1 MPTTETNFDAIGGP
15 THNYGGLS
23 PGNLASLAH
32 TNQPSNPRQAAL
44 EGLAKMKYLADLG
57 ISQAVLPPHDRPDL
71 FALRK
76 LGFTGSDAQVLKSA
90 SAHPWLMASCG
101 SASAMWAA
109 NAATVSPSFDALDGR
124 LHFTPANLA
133 SQFHRSLESATT
145 AAVLKKIFADEST
158 FAHHDPMPAT
168 PRFFDE
174 GAANHLR
181 LCPSHGQK
189 ALEIFVYGRRAS
201 DGISSAR
208 FPARQSLEASQAIA
222 RLHNLDLA
230 AALFIQ
236 QKSAA
241 IDAGAFHNDVVAVA
255 NENVL
260 LYHTAAFSD
269 AVRPQIGDWFKDGPH
284 HLIEVSDS
292 QVPLVDAISSY
303 LFNSQI
309 VTLPDQ
315 TMALIAPTESRD
327 NPRAKKFLDELP
339 DFGTPIRHVHFVDVR
354 QSMNN
359 GGGPACLRLRIVLS
373 DHERSRVNPAIF
385 LNGQLYESLKA
396 WIIRHYRDRLTP
408 ADLADP
414 NMLNESRRALDELT
428 TMLNLGSVYRFQI
441 S

>member
-1 MPTTETNFDAIGGP
+1 MPTIETNFDAICGP
-15 THNYGGLS
+15 SHNYGGLS

-44 EGLAKMKYLADLG
+44 QGLAKMKYLADLG

-71 FALRK
+71 FTLRK
-76 LGFTGSDAQVLKSA
+76 LGFTGSDGQVLKSA
-90 SAHPWLMASCG
+90 SAHPWLLASCG

-124 LHFTPANLA
+124 LHFTPANLS
-133 SQFHRSLESATT
+133 SQFHRSLESVTT
-145 AAVLKKIFADEST
+145 ATILKKIFADESA
-158 FAHHDPMPAT
+158 FAHHDPLPAT

-174 GAANHLR
+174 GAANHMR
-181 LCPSHGQK
+181 VCPSHGQK

-201 DGISSAR
+201 DGISPAR
-208 FPARQSLEASQAIA
+208 FPARQSLEASQSIA
-222 RLHNLDLA
+222 RLHNLDPA

-236 QKSAA
+236 QNPVA
-241 IDAGAFHNDVVAVA
+241 IDVGAFHNDVVAVA

-260 LYHTAAFSD
+260 LYHAAAFTQPIQSAIND
-269 AVRPQIGDWFKDGPH
+269 FFKDRPH

-292 QVPLVDAISSY
+292 QVPLPDAILSY

-315 TMALIAPTESRD
+315 TMALIAPTEARD
-327 NPRAKKFLDELP
+327 NPRAKQFLDELLNF
-339 DFGTPIRHVHFVDVR
+339 DTPIRHVHFVDVR

-373 DHERSRVNPAIF
+373 DQERSRVNPAIF
-385 LNGQLYESLKA
+385 LTDKLYESLKA

-408 ADLADP
+408 ADLADWK
-414 NMLNESRRALDELT
+414 LLDESRRALDELT
-428 TMLNLGSVYRFQI
+428 AMLNLGSVYRFQMP
-441 S
+441 